1 MTETHSFLAD
11 PARVCL
17 TLNKG
22 PHGFLLLSLVANAV
36 GDIRRQESR
45 AWDAA
50 TFNKRLHDAR
60 HADNW
65 LMGRVNARLTMDD
78 VAQFHDMDVES
89 LRASIY
95 RQWSDS
101 VIKRF
106 REMPFRKRGHDY

>member
-22 PHGFLLLSLVANAV
+22 PHGFLLLSLVA
-36 GDIRRQESR
+36 
-45 AWDAA
+45 
-50 TFNKRLHDAR
+50 